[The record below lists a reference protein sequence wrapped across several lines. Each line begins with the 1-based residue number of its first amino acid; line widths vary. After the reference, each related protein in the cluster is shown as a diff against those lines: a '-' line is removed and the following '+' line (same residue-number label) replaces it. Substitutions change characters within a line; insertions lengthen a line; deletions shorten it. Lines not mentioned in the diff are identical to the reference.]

1 MTSAH
6 LIALFGFGCAVNS
19 LLAWLSSAHPALYN
33 VGVSIYIIGFLLWAI
48 AFALDDL
55 FSPYLGLDT
64 RTYHAV
70 MIAFA
75 VSAVIGVGLVCL
87 APATA

>member
-1 MTSAH
+1 MNSAH
-6 LIALFGFGCAVNS
+6 LIALFGFGCAANS
-19 LLAWLSSAHPALYN
+19 LLAWLSAAHPALYS
-33 VGVSIYIIGFLLWAI
+33 VGISIYVIGFLLWAI
-48 AFALDDL
+48 GFALDDL

-64 RTYHAV
+64 KTYHAV

-75 VSAVIGVGLVCL
+75 VSAVLGVSLVCL